1 MFAGLVLAGKT
12 SLSDSIETLIESRWR
27 GLTYQLFIPCPTI
40 TANETQCRHLV
51 PMEDLLAHREEGQ
64 LRYLCARYRIRHD
77 VSVLLTGFP
86 APVQSMSHEM
96 ENQLERIENRL
107 IRIEDQAADTSAV
120 IRRVMRILG
129 AEVTDC
135 PNLFTLTLDRQSTIK
150 LQQLYRHHYRLTLW
164 CSHPG
169 YWHPWDDASYKI
181 DPPKEWFSKI
191 SPYAALIVKILQLA
205 VPLTGSIA
213 VASLPTE
220 QIEHA
225 SAKLEM
231 MKTLIDDL
239 PSESLGELQDVEL
252 GRATDQMTAAQGQA
266 LRALRVVIFE
276 HDPFRKFGGLR
287 RVQAFSGDFLW
298 VCPTHYSE
306 YDPGLP
312 VLP

>member
-1 MFAGLVLAGKT
+1 
-12 SLSDSIETLIESRWR
+12 
-27 GLTYQLFIPCPTI
+27 
-40 TANETQCRHLV
+40 
-51 PMEDLLAHREEGQ
+51 MEDLLAHREEGEP
-64 LRYLCARYRIRHD
+64 RYLCARCRIRHD

-135 PNLFTLTLDRQSTIK
+135 PNLFTLTYDQQSTRT

-205 VPLTGSIA
+205 IPLTGSIA

-220 QIEHA
+220 QIEQA

-239 PSESLGELQDVEL
+239 PREPLKELRDVEL
-252 GRATDQMTAAQGQA
+252 GRATGQMTAAQGEA

-276 HDPFRKFGGLR
+276 HDPFRRFGGLC
-287 RVQAFSGDFLW
+287 RVQAPSGDFLW
-298 VCPTHYSE
+298 VCPTHYNE